1 MAAIKIIL
9 DTGNIDV
16 ARKLL
21 SEKHGE
27 IRDPQLNRVP
37 ASYTLPP
44 SGGVQ

>member
-1 MAAIKIIL
+1 MAAIEINL

-27 IRDPQLNRVP
+27 SRDPQLNRVP
-37 ASYTLPP
+37 VPYPLTL